1 LLRSAAHGALSPLKR
16 CACSAGAQC
25 LLYEALE
32 QGGHLAVLV
41 ADVRRAGRYYPL
53 GRDVMNMEPC
63 LGAMRSVIIKAQ
75 HNCRSDNVN
84 YARMK
89 HVPIK
94 HEYCVVFE
102 KAA

>member
-1 LLRSAAHGALSPLKR
+1 
-16 CACSAGAQC
+16 
-25 LLYEALE
+25 
-32 QGGHLAVLV
+32 VLV